1 MYYYIG
7 QDVILNPKYE
17 DLSIAKCY
25 FLKNRILTVKMIDSD
40 NLIFF
45 RSYKYVTINKDYFLP
60 VFHLNQKIYLVGGS
74 SVIFMNN
81 VSDQNTSILEYQ
93 VLTSNGGLV
102 EINSDLIDYEKT
114 MEEVRRDMENQ
125 IVTVYNRTGSED
137 LPLDVVASS
146 NQYFKCDECG
156 CWYNKD
162 VLHDDSDIDELICG
176 GCFDEIYAYCE
187 ECGKTHRIDEMQ
199 EIDDKLICEDCFD
212 DLYITCDD
220 CGCNLRRD
228 NAYETSD
235 CRHICSICK
244 EVKYEYCYDCGDLYH
259 TDDLEYDGDNGQ
271 YYCEDCYN
279 DRNCSV
285 IDGYHDNCFDCSD
298 LVYLFN
304 ENESIPLGFELEAE
318 GNKSTAREVKDSLY
332 NKFTGVK
339 NFLFFEY
346 DSSLDDGYETKT
358 LPCTMPFLY
367 ANKDN
372 IKEML
377 DIMKGYGMRS
387 HNTSTC
393 GLHVHRDRESLKTPN
408 RTIDEVIDNIIIV
421 IEVYKK
427 QIFKIARRG
436 NEHYCRYCTADEN
449 EQNITSNKIKKLK
462 GSEGRYSA
470 LNLENSD
477 TIEFRMFKGTLKFES
492 LMAAIELTDAII
504 DVCRFEDLENITWD
518 MIINRKPHYNYEYRY
533 LKEYAKERD
542 ALNATYE
549 IKDMINKE
557 KQLQVK
563 LEQLEKE
570 YKIISKEQCSNM
582 GKGDLVLLRSY
593 EEMQEIIN
601 KINYSSLNSEYSFC
615 GCNAYYDNNKVFN
628 WGNYTF
634 VTGDYDDDRVSVIW
648 HHMCSEIVSR
658 LIIKKVIKA
667 EQVSAFFNKEEK

>member
-7 QDVILNPKYE
+7 QDVILNPKHE
-17 DLSIAKCY
+17 DLSIAKSFC
-25 FLKNRILTVKMIDSD
+25 LKNRILTVKMIDSD
-40 NLIFF
+40 NLIFCRF
-45 RSYKYVTINKDYFLP
+45 YKYVTINKDYFLP
-60 VFHLNQKIYLVGGS
+60 VFHLNQKIYLVGGN

-93 VLTSNGGLV
+93 VLKSNGELV

-125 IVTVYNRTGSED
+125 IVTVYNRAGSED

-146 NQYFKCDECG
+146 NQYFKCDECE
-156 CWYNKD
+156 CWYNKNI
-162 VLHDDSDIDELICG
+162 LHDESDIDEIICDC
-176 GCFDEIYAYCE
+176 CFDEIYAHCE
-187 ECGKTHRIDEMQ
+187 ECGKTYRIDEMK
-199 EIDDKLICEDCFD
+199 ETDDGELICEDCFY
-212 DLYITCDD
+212 DLYITCGD
-220 CGCNLRRD
+220 CGRVLRR
-228 NAYETSD
+228 NKAYETSD
-235 CRHICSICK
+235 CRYICYACK
-244 EVKYEYCYDCGDLYH
+244 EDNYEYCHDCGDLYC
-259 TDDLEYDGDNGQ
+259 TDDLEYNENDGQ
-271 YYCEDCYN
+271 YYCEDCYDN
-279 DRNCSV
+279 RGCSV
-285 IDGYHDNCFDCSD
+285 IGDYHDNCFDCSD
-298 LVYLFN
+298 LVYLYN
-304 ENESIPLGFELEAE
+304 KNESIPLGFELEAE

-339 NFLFFEY
+339 NFLFFEH

-367 ANKDN
+367 ANEGN

-377 DIMKGYGMRS
+377 DIMKGDGMKS

-449 EQNITSNKIKKLK
+449 EQNITSDKIKKSK
-462 GSEGRYSA
+462 GSQGRYSA
-470 LNLENSD
+470 LNLENDD

-518 MIINRKPHYNYEYRY
+518 MIINRNPHYNYEYRY

-570 YKIISKEQCSNM
+570 YKIISKEQCFNIKS
-582 GKGDLVLLRSY
+582 GDLVLLRSY
-593 EEMQEIIN
+593 EEIQEIIN
-601 KINYSSLNSEYSFC
+601 KINYSSLVSEYSFC
-615 GCNAYYDNNKVFN
+615 GCNNYYSDNKVLS

-634 VTGDYDDDRVSVIW
+634 VAGGYDYDHVSVIW
-648 HHMCSEIVSR
+648 NYMCFEKVSR

-667 EQVSAFFNKEEK
+667 EQVSAFF